1 MIQLDVNTEEGGLK
15 LNENF
20 LVEFKGGADG
30 PVLAHEMRYV
40 TDLSLLFIFKHSMI
54 D

>member
-20 LVEFKGGADG
+20 LVEFKGGPDG

-40 TDLSLLFIFKHSMI
+40 TGFPIALFDLVVS
-54 D
+54 